1 MLQTAGN
8 VNLWFHIKFSRGLG
22 NYWIDPKSNGMGEGG
37 DFACTTFLPLLLV
50 CRNFFDIKLIF
61 FWGGRDSPRAGY
73 FFKSTCTVT
82 NFSHSNPP
90 ITFLTTSR
98 LYPTLQ
104 FIFLLSFGSVFGLLR
119 NYMYSIHVHYI
130 LYKNPRS

>member
-1 MLQTAGN
+1 MSIFGFILNFQGALETIGLTRKVMGWERGEILLARLFSHFFWFAG
-8 VNLWFHIKFSRGLG
+8 I
-22 NYWIDPKSNGMGEGG
+22 
-37 DFACTTFLPLLLV
+37 
-50 CRNFFDIKLIF
+50 FFDIKLIF
-61 FWGGRDSPRAGY
+61 FWGGGRDSPRAGY
-73 FFKSTCTVT
+73 FFKSICTVT

-104 FIFLLSFGSVFGLLR
+104 FIFLFSFGSVFGLLR
-119 NYMYSIHVHYI
+119 NYMYSIHVHCI